1 MLVVL
6 LVKEGTTL
14 NVRMERGREKR
25 ERYRWNVMII
35 SNNEKKTTKGVKRHT
50 SQSMPM

>member
-1 MLVVL
+1 MVGVAQYRLVVL

-25 ERYRWNVMII
+25 ERYR
-35 SNNEKKTTKGVKRHT
+35 
-50 SQSMPM
+50 